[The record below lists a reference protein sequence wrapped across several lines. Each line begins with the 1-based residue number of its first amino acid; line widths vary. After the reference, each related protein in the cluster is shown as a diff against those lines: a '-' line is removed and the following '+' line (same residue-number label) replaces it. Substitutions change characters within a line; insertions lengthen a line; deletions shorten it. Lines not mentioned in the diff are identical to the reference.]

1 MQVHFFRPPCFTDFS
16 KMISISRLQERWRLW
31 EAPPI
36 SRLRDVVIPSV
47 LKAGSDWESHN
58 WADPMLPPVQPEWE
72 VGLDMSPGSSL
83 ILLVWKLPI
92 SSLVPFCMQHF
103 REDDLRCFTFRWLY
117 GSTIN
122 RELTGQQPDNVL
134 FINAAQLPDW
144 IINRVL

>member
-1 MQVHFFRPPCFTDFS
+1 MQVHFSRPSCFTDFS
-16 KMISISRLQERWRLW
+16 KVISISRLQERWRLW

-47 LKAGSDWESHN
+47 LKAGSGWESHN
-58 WADPMLPPVQPEWE
+58 WAYPVLPPVQPEWE
-72 VGLDMSPGSSL
+72 VGLDTSPGSSL

-103 REDDLRCFTFRWLY
+103 REDDPRCFTFRWLY

-122 RELTGQQPDNVL
+122 RDLTGQQPDNVL
-134 FINAAQLPDW
+134 FINAARLPDW
-144 IINRVL
+144 IINRLL

>member
-1 MQVHFFRPPCFTDFS
+1 MQVHFFRPTCFTDFS
-16 KMISISRLQERWRLW
+16 KMISTSWFRRDEGFEKHLPLAGWEMLLSPRYWRQDQV
-31 EAPPI
+31 EKATTEPI
-36 SRLRDVVIPSV
+36 PCCHQS
-47 LKAGSDWESHN
+47 
-58 WADPMLPPVQPEWE
+58 EWE

-103 REDDLRCFTFRWLY
+103 REDDPRCFTFRWLY

-122 RELTGQQPDNVL
+122 RELTGRQPDNVL
-134 FINAAQLPDW
+134 FINAARLPDW

>member
-1 MQVHFFRPPCFTDFS
+1 MQVHFFRPTCFTDFS
-16 KMISISRLQERWRLW
+16 KMISTSRLQERWRLW

-47 LKAGSDWESHN
+47 LKADSGWESHN
-58 WADPMLPPVQPEWE
+58 WADPVLPPIQPEWE

-103 REDDLRCFTFRWLY
+103 REDDPRCFTFRWLY

-122 RELTGQQPDNVL
+122 RELTGRQPDNVL
-134 FINAAQLPDW
+134 FINAARLPDW
-144 IINRVL
+144 IINRLL